1 MKVVHTNPATPEH
14 DPKLKMAAMEIL
26 EIMKKYDIAG
36 VAHLHVPG
44 FYEYVI
50 HIEPSWSCVSL
61 NETKQLKITPPLVD
75 PNDEKVHKKKIADTV
90 NMIANLK
97 GHSGKLLMVLN
108 QADMTVRHH
117 FGMMPKPGGPRTP
130 MPNNNGKQN

>member
-1 MKVVHTNPATPEH
+1 MKVVHTNPSTPEH
-14 DPKLKMAAMEIL
+14 DPKLKMAAMEIA

-50 HIEPSWSCVSL
+50 NIEPSWSCVKL
-61 NETKQLKITPPLVD
+61 NETKQLQITPPLVD
-75 PNDEKVHKKKIADTV
+75 PTDETVHKKKIADTV

-97 GHSGKLLMVLN
+97 GHTGKLLMVLS
-108 QADMTVRHH
+108 QADMTVRAH
-117 FGMMPKPGGPRTP
+117 FGMMPKPGGPKTP
-130 MPNNNGKQN
+130 MPGNNGKKN